1 MNIGDLEG
9 ERVQVLREFDSS
21 RVEFQSD
28 HPNLAAVR
36 PGAIGVIVQ
45 HDNRGVVVA
54 IPISRP
60 IVHLCIPNRIL
71 TQSLAYAPQA
81 SS

>member
-9 ERVQVLREFDSS
+9 ERVEVLTEFKRD
-21 RVEFQSD
+21 RIEFESG
-28 HPNLAAVR
+28 HPHLAAVK

-45 HDNRGVVVA
+45 HDRRGVVVA
-54 IPISRP
+54 IPVSRP

-71 TQSLAYAPQA
+71 TKSLAYASNA